1 VAVSPV
7 PGFRFNNKSEVI
19 PARSRMLVPAAVVCG
34 LLWLGAIYS
43 AGREI
48 TGPIL
53 VPLGVLGLL
62 ATLVLLLLIQ
72 HQHARLRRL
81 AATDALT
88 GLVNHRG
95 FHECL
100 AAELGRAGE
109 SGRPLALVAIDLDN
123 FKPINDT
130 HGHPYGDRI
139 LRAVGAALSD
149 SVRSTDIAARVGGE
163 EFALILPG
171 TDAETSFAVAERA
184 REKIAEIE
192 VEGFDLSCSAGIAAF
207 PKDAEEPSALCQLAD
222 SALYWAKRGGKRRT
236 RRFDPEH
243 SPATW
248 TESQRAEIE
257 ALLERDVPVVC
268 VFQPVVNLASG
279 RIVGYE
285 ALARFAGSGHRSPD
299 VWFAQAHGCGLGAE
313 LEAAAIRA
321 ALEPAGRPPDTHLA
335 INVSPSALSA
345 DAVKRALTGDL
356 TGIVIEITEHEFVP
370 DDDSLAA
377 TVASLRARGARIAI
391 DDAGAG
397 HAGLKQLMRVRPD
410 IVKLDRALISDIHD
424 DPARMALVES
434 FVRFARDVGATVC
447 AEGIES
453 LDELA
458 MTADLDVQWGQG
470 FRLARPAPPW
480 SEISAEAGELC
491 RAALAESFR
500 TMPAEHSPF
509 GSSDRRLVHLS
520 AKLAGA
526 RTRHDLESALA
537 LIAAELGASKI
548 CLSTWH
554 GGDCTVEVI
563 AENGERSNETLFAV
577 DDYPLTAHVLR
588 EQEAVQVMVG
598 DPAADPDEVDLLI
611 RLGQRSLLM
620 IPVVCRGETLGLIE
634 SYRADERPWSRVEIN
649 RARVIANQFASVI
662 ATLND
667 VAATQARVVELPT
680 AKASGGRET
689 RV

>member
-1 VAVSPV
+1 MRI
-7 PGFRFNNKSEVI
+7 FRFKNNAEAI
-19 PARSRMLVPAAVVCG
+19 PVRSRMLVPAALLCG
-34 LLWLGAIYS
+34 LLWLGSIYS
-43 AGREI
+43 AGRELQ
-48 TGPIL
+48 TPLL
-53 VPLGVLGLL
+53 VPLGIVGML

-72 HQHARLRRL
+72 HQHSRLRRL

-88 GLVNHRG
+88 GLINHRG
-95 FHECL
+95 FHERL
-100 AAELGRAGE
+100 AGE
-109 SGRPLALVAIDLDN
+109 LDRAQENGRPLALVAIDLDN

-139 LRAVGAALSD
+139 LKAVGDALAET
-149 SVRSTDIAARVGGE
+149 VRSTDTAARVGGE

-171 TDAETSFAVAERA
+171 ADAGTSFAVAERA
-184 REKIAEIE
+184 REKIAGIP
-192 VEGFDLSCSAGIAAF
+192 VEGFELSCSAGIAAF
-207 PKDAEEPSALCQLAD
+207 PKDAEDPSTLCQLAD

-248 TESQRAEIE
+248 TDTQREEIVI
-257 ALLERDVPVVC
+257 LLERDVPVVA

-299 VWFAQAHGCGLGAE
+299 VWFAQAHGCGLGPE
-313 LEAAAIRA
+313 LEGAAIRA
-321 ALEPAGRPPDTHLA
+321 ALEPGGRPADTHLA
-335 INVSPSALSA
+335 INVSPSALSS
-345 DAVKRALTGDL
+345 DPVRQALAGDL
-356 TGIVIEITEHEFVP
+356 TGLVIEITEHEFVP

-377 TVASLRARGARIAI
+377 SVASLRERGARIAI

-424 DPARMALVES
+424 DPARVALVES
-434 FVRFARDVGATVC
+434 FVRFARDVGSTVC

-458 MTADLDVQWGQG
+458 MIADLDVTWGQG

-480 SEISAEAGELC
+480 PEISPEAAELC

-500 TMPAEHSPF
+500 TMPADRGSV

-526 RTRHDLESALA
+526 RTRSDLESALA
-537 LIAAELGASKI
+537 LIAAELGAEKI
-548 CLSTWH
+548 CLSAWH
-554 GGDCTVEVI
+554 ARQKTVEML
-563 AENGERSNETLFAV
+563 AENGERSDQTVFSVEE
-577 DDYPLTAHVLR
+577 YPLTAQVLLD
-588 EQEAVQVMVG
+588 QEAVQVLAG
-598 DPAADPDEVDLLI
+598 DPDADPEEVRLLVA
-611 RLGQRSLLM
+611 LNQASLLM

-634 SYRADERPWSRVEIN
+634 AYRPEERPWSRVEIN

-662 ATLND
+662 TTLSD
-667 VAATQARVVELPT
+667 HPAGGQVVSLPRAR
-680 AKASGGRET
+680 ASAGRET
-689 RV
+689 RA

>member
-1 VAVSPV
+1 MRA
-7 PGFRFNNKSEVI
+7 FRLTERAEVI
-19 PARSRMLVPAAVVCG
+19 PVRSRMLVPAAVVCG
-34 LLWLGAIYS
+34 LLWLGAVYS
-43 AGREI
+43 AGRGI
-48 TGPIL
+48 TGPMLI
-53 VPLGVLGLL
+53 PLGVVGLI

-72 HQHARLRRL
+72 HQHSRLRHL

-88 GLVNHRG
+88 GLANHRG
-95 FHECL
+95 FHER
-100 AAELGRAGE
+100 LGEEIERARD
-109 SGRPLALVAIDLDN
+109 SGRPLALVAIDLDD

-130 HGHPYGDRI
+130 HGHPYGDAI
-139 LRAVGAALSD
+139 LRAVGEALQS
-149 SVRSTDIAARVGGE
+149 SVRSTDTAARVGGE

-171 TDAETSFAVAERA
+171 ADAVASFAVAERA
-184 REKIAEIE
+184 RERVAEIA
-192 VEGFDLSCSAGIAAF
+192 VEGFELSCSAGIAAF
-207 PKDAEEPSALCQLAD
+207 PKDAEESSALCQLAD

-299 VWFAQAHGCGLGAE
+299 IWFAQAHGCGLGAE

-321 ALEPAGRPPDTHLA
+321 ALEPAGRPPEAHLA
-335 INVSPSALSA
+335 INVSPSALSS
-345 DAVKRALTGDL
+345 DAVRQALAGDL

-377 TVASLRARGARIAI
+377 AVAGLRDRGARIAI

-397 HAGLKQLMRVRPD
+397 HTGLKQLMRVRPD

-424 DPARMALVES
+424 DPARVALVES

-480 SEISAEAGELC
+480 AEISSEAGELC

-500 TMPAEHSPF
+500 TLPAERSPF

-526 RTRHDLESALA
+526 RTRHDLNNTLTM
-537 LIAAELGASKI
+537 IAAELGASKI
-548 CLSTWH
+548 CVSAIDEEKTK
-554 GGDCTVEVI
+554 VEVI
-563 AENGERSNETLFAV
+563 AENGERSDETVFSV

-588 EQEAVQVMVG
+588 DQTAVQVIVG
-598 DPAADPDEVDLLI
+598 DPEADANEERLLI
-611 RLGQRSLLM
+611 TLDQSSLLM

-634 SYRADERPWSRVEIN
+634 AYRSDKRAWSRVEIN

-662 ATLND
+662 PALAD
-667 VAATQARVVELPT
+667 ADAEAGRVVALPQV
-680 AKASGGRET
+680 KANGARET
-689 RV
+689 RA

>member
-1 VAVSPV
+1 
-7 PGFRFNNKSEVI
+7 
-19 PARSRMLVPAAVVCG
+19 MLVPAALVCG
-34 LLWLGAIYS
+34 LLWLGAVYS
-43 AGREI
+43 AGTEVQTSMLI
-48 TGPIL
+48 
-53 VPLGVLGLL
+53 PLGGAGVV

-72 HQHARLRRL
+72 HQHTRLRQL

-95 FHECL
+95 FHERL
-100 AAELGRAGE
+100 GGELERAEE

-123 FKPINDT
+123 FKSINDT
-130 HGHPYGDRI
+130 LGHPYGDRV
-139 LRAVGAALSD
+139 LRAVGAALAA
-149 SVRSTDIAARVGGE
+149 SVRSTDTAARVGGE

-171 TDAETSFAVAERA
+171 ADADTSFAVAERA
-184 REKIAEIE
+184 RERVAKIQ
-192 VEGFDLSCSAGIAAF
+192 VDGFELSCSAGIAVF
-207 PKDAEEPSALCQLAD
+207 PKDAENPSALCQLAD
-222 SALYWAKRGGKRRT
+222 SALYWAKRGGKART

-248 TESQRAEIE
+248 TDKQREEI
-257 ALLERDVPVVC
+257 ARLLERDVPVVA
-268 VFQPVVNLASG
+268 VFQPVVDLASG

-321 ALEPAGRPPDTHLA
+321 ALEPAGRPADTHLA
-335 INVSPSALSA
+335 INVSPSALSSEP
-345 DAVKRALTGDL
+345 VRRALGGDL
-356 TGIVIEITEHEFVP
+356 RGIVIEITEHEFVP
-370 DDDSLAA
+370 DDDALAKA
-377 TVASLRARGARIAI
+377 VANLRERGARIAI

-424 DPARMALVES
+424 DPARVALVES

-458 MTADLDVQWGQG
+458 MIVDLDVTWGQG

-480 SEISAEAGELC
+480 AEISTEAAELC
-491 RAALAESFR
+491 RTALAESFR
-500 TMPAEHSPF
+500 SLPSEGGTV

-526 RTRHDLESALA
+526 RTRGDLESALA
-537 LIAAELGASKI
+537 LIAAELGAEKV
-548 CLSTWH
+548 CLSAWH
-554 GGDCTVEVI
+554 AADGTVEML
-563 AENGERSNETLFAV
+563 AENGERSTETVFSVNE
-577 DDYPLTAHVLR
+577 YPLTTHVLR
-588 EQEAVQVMVG
+588 DQEAIQVLAG
-598 DPAADPDEVDLLI
+598 DPDADPEEVRLL
-611 RLGQRSLLM
+611 RESGQSSLLM

-634 SYRADERPWSRVEIN
+634 AFRLEERAWSRVEIN

-662 ATLND
+662 PTLTGPNGADAD
-667 VAATQARVVELPT
+667 VVSLPPLR
-680 AKASGGRET
+680 ASAGRET

>member
-1 VAVSPV
+1 VAAVRVLPIKNSADEIPV
-7 PGFRFNNKSEVI
+7 
-19 PARSRMLVPAAVVCG
+19 RSRMLVPAAVVCG
-34 LLWLGAIYS
+34 LLWLAAVYS
-43 AGREI
+43 ASSELGG
-48 TGPIL
+48 TAL
-53 VPLGVLGLL
+53 VPLGVGGLL

-72 HQHARLRRL
+72 HQHTRLRHL
-81 AATDALT
+81 AGTDALT

-95 FHECL
+95 FHERL
-100 AAELGRAGE
+100 SAELTRARE
-109 SGRPLALVAIDLDN
+109 TGRPLALVAIDLDN

-130 HGHPYGDRI
+130 HGHPYGDGI
-139 LRAVGAALSD
+139 LRAVGAALAD
-149 SVRSTDIAARVGGE
+149 SLRATDTAARVGGE

-171 TDAETSFAVAERA
+171 ADAETSFAVAERA
-184 REKIAEIE
+184 REKIAQIH
-192 VEGFDLSCSAGIAAF
+192 VDGFDLTCSAGIAAF
-207 PKDAEEPSALCQLAD
+207 PKDAEDASALSQLAD

-243 SPATW
+243 SPANW
-248 TESQRAEIE
+248 TEKQRAEIA

-299 VWFAQAHGCGLGAE
+299 IWFAQAHGCGLGPE

-321 ALEPAGRPPDTHLA
+321 ALEPAGRPADSHLA

-345 DAVKRALTGDL
+345 DAVRKALAGDL
-356 TGIVIEITEHEFVP
+356 SGIVIEITEHEFVP

-377 TVASLRARGARIAI
+377 TVASLRERGARIAI

-424 DPARMALVES
+424 DPARVALVES

-453 LDELA
+453 LEELA
-458 MTADLDVQWGQG
+458 MIADLDVQWGQG

-480 SEISAEAGELC
+480 AEISSEAADLC
-491 RAALAESFR
+491 RTALAESFR
-500 TMPAEHSPF
+500 TMPAERSTF

-526 RTRHDLESALA
+526 RTRQDLESALA

-548 CLSTWH
+548 CLSAWH
-554 GGDCTVEVI
+554 AANSTVEML
-563 AENGERSNETLFAV
+563 AENGERSNETVFAV
-577 DDYPLTAHVLR
+577 DDYPLTAHVIR
-588 EQEAVQVMVG
+588 AQEAVQVIVG
-598 DPAADPDEVDLLI
+598 DPEADADEVELLI
-611 RLGQRSLLM
+611 RLDQASLLM

-634 SYRADERPWSRVEIN
+634 SYRSDQRPWSRVEIN

-662 ATLND
+662 TALSDFAPDTATV
-667 VAATQARVVELPT
+667 VALPQAR
-680 AKASGGRET
+680 ASAGRET